1 MLRGMSGPKEATSPA
16 VLLDMGN
23 TLVAY
28 FSHDQWPAV
37 RTRAVEAVANLL
49 DQRGRL
55 RIDRA
60 DLPGRIEL
68 GRGESEQHRVNPLV
82 DRLRAV
88 FDLRPDEM
96 DDEVADAMS
105 AAFCRPLFACG
116 RLYDDTLP
124 VLAELRR
131 RGVRTGILSNTPW
144 GTPGALWRKELD
156 RLGLVAAVDEVAFC
170 TDCGWRKPARQA
182 FEHLMGRM
190 NLTAEQCVFVGDD
203 PRWDVV
209 GPEALGM
216 RALLIDRTGRTPGA
230 LRTLHELVD
239 QLDEAGHLADR

>member
-1 MLRGMSGPKEATSPA
+1 MLRDMSGPKEATSPV

-37 RTRAVEAVANLL
+37 RTRAIEAVADLL
-49 DQRGRL
+49 DERGLL
-55 RIDRA
+55 RIERDALA
-60 DLPGRIEL
+60 DCIER
-68 GRGESEQHRVNPLV
+68 GRGESEPNRVNPLA

-88 FDLRPDEM
+88 FDLPA
-96 DDEVADAMS
+96 DEVTGELDEAM
-105 AAFCRPLFACG
+105 AEAFCRPLFACG
-116 RLYDDTLP
+116 RVYDDTLP
-124 VLAELRR
+124 VLTELRR

-144 GTPGALWRKELD
+144 GTPGALWRRELE
-156 RLGLVAAVDEVAFC
+156 RLGLVSAVDEVAFC

-190 NLTAEQCVFVGDD
+190 NVTAGQCVFVGDD

-239 QLDEAGHLADR
+239 QLDEQGRLADG